1 MACVGEGDLG
11 RPPVLPAGRP
21 DQQAPPLG
29 AVDQPRQGGLLQ
41 PEVRV
46 AVVTGRADRR
56 RPLRWVEIG
65 SVGGPVAEI
74 PSAALRAARL
84 QLIGSGQGSVDTAEI
99 LAELPA
105 LAGAIDRDE
114 LDVDA
119 AAIPLADVERAWLD
133 GVAAHRRLVITP

>member
-1 MACVGEGDLG
+1 M
-11 RPPVLPAGRP
+11 
-21 DQQAPPLG
+21 
-29 AVDQPRQGGLLQ
+29 
-41 PEVRV
+41 
-46 AVVTGRADRR
+46 VVTGRADRR

-105 LAGAIDRDE
+105 LAGAIDRGE